1 MKKLLSIALCA
12 AAAAAFADEI
22 SLGEV
27 GVTKI
32 ETSTSN
38 TIIAVSYQDLAS
50 GDVAISNL
58 VKTTNLAVGDQMAVF
73 NDGVYETWTLAE
85 GEGDA
90 PKPKYWA
97 KNEKQYTL
105 DGDGNL
111 IVVDPSEASIV
122 TKSVGTGL
130 WIIQTGTPVQ
140 PIYLYGKPS
149 TVTQYDCGTGATLV
163 GNPLQNP
170 AVPKITGMAN
180 GDKVVVPSDTA
191 MGRTEYIYVSKKSC
205 WGLADSTGAMH
216 VATLP
221 TIPEGTGFWYVS
233 KGSSAKI
240 SWDNN

>member
-22 SLGEV
+22 PLGQV

-32 ETSTSN
+32 AAQAN

-85 GEGDA
+85 GTGGA
-90 PKPKYWA
+90 KYWD

-105 DGDGNL
+105 DGDGKL
-111 IVVDPSEASIV
+111 VEDKTRDAAIV

-130 WIIQTGTPVQ
+130 WIIQKSNQIQDFV
-140 PIYLYGKPS
+140 YLYGKPS
-149 TVTQYDCGTGATLV
+149 TATTSTTVAGKWTLI
-163 GNPLQNP
+163 GNPLQVEAKPEIDGVDFTDQIVTAGADGKLKYYNYKTGKGWRDGAKVPVPMPAFQPGIGCWVMSTAAKTVTWTPVNP
-170 AVPKITGMAN
+170 A
-180 GDKVVVPSDTA
+180 
-191 MGRTEYIYVSKKSC
+191 E
-205 WGLADSTGAMH
+205 
-216 VATLP
+216 
-221 TIPEGTGFWYVS
+221 
-233 KGSSAKI
+233 
-240 SWDNN
+240 

>member
-12 AAAAAFADEI
+12 AAAAAFADEVI

-38 TIIAVSYQDLAS
+38 TIIAVSYQDLAN

-149 TVTQYDCGTGATLV
+149 AVATSTTVAGKWTLI
-163 GNPLQNP
+163 GNPLQVAATP
-170 AVPKITGMAN
+170 VITDVDATDQIVAVGTN
-180 GDKVVVPSDTA
+180 GKLKYFDYKEGKGWRDGAKVA
-191 MGRTEYIYVSKKSC
+191 MPTFQPGIGCWVKS
-205 WGLADSTGAMH
+205 
-216 VATLP
+216 
-221 TIPEGTGFWYVS
+221 
-233 KGSSAKI
+233 SSAKTVT
-240 SWDNN
+240 WTAAN

>member
-12 AAAAAFADEI
+12 AAAAAFADEEI

-32 ETSTSN
+32 AAQAN
-38 TIIAVSYQDLAS
+38 TIIAVSYQDLA
-50 GDVAISNL
+50 GGNVAISNL

-105 DGDGNL
+105 DADGKL
-111 IVVDPSEASIV
+111 VEDTTKDAAIV

-130 WIIQTGTPVQ
+130 WIIQKSNPIQ
-140 PIYLYGKPS
+140 DYIYLYGKPATSLTS
-149 TVTQYDCGTGATLV
+149 TTVADKWTLI
-163 GNPLQNP
+163 GNPLQVAATP
-170 AVPKITGMAN
+170 VITDVDATDQIVTAN
-180 GDKVVVPSDTA
+180 SDGSLKYFNYKVGKGWRDGA
-191 MGRTEYIYVSKKSC
+191 K
-205 WGLADSTGAMH
+205 GAMPDFQPGIGCW
-216 VATLP
+216 VRSTAAKTV
-221 TIPEGTGFWYVS
+221 TWTAKVS
-233 KGSSAKI
+233 
-240 SWDNN
+240 D